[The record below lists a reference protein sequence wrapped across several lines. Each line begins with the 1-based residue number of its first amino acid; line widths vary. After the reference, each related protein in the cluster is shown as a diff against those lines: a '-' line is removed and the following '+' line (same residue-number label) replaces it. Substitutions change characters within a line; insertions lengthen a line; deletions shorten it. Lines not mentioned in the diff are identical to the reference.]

1 MSTVDRMTPE
11 QEKPKRDYSV
21 FEDDIETTGV
31 DFALLKRLFSWMK
44 PYRTQGFIAI
54 GLVLL
59 SASAAVLAPVVISR
73 VVVDGI
79 LLPESGTT
87 APDFGQKA
95 LNGFLAS
102 SLSLH
107 PLITACMLF
116 AVWTVLWAV
125 FSHGFRIMLART
137 VLHALRDLRR
147 DLFAHLER
155 LPSSFYDRVAVG
167 RVMTRLTND
176 IETLFELLAG
186 FGVLLGEFVPF
197 FVAVSVML
205 ALDPVLTG
213 ELMVLLPIAAVA
225 TYVFRVASRR
235 VYRAIRSSL
244 SRLNENM
251 QENLSGIEVVQ
262 LYGRERLNYDHYTS
276 INRDN
281 RGQENRAILIES
293 FYGPTMDSMAF
304 LAMSMIIWFGGH
316 HVLGGTA
323 TLGSVVLF
331 AQFADMMFRP
341 IVAMGEQWNV
351 LFRAMAS
358 SERIFQ
364 ALDWDE
370 ALAEP
375 SKPRHLPEK
384 LEGRVTFD
392 HLTFGYSPDNTIL
405 KDVSFAIEPGE
416 KVAIVGPTGSGKT
429 SLIRLLCRFYDVTP
443 GSILIDGVDIMQV
456 LPAEIRTRIGVV
468 LQDFHIFSGSVY
480 ENIALGHPAITRE
493 AAERAAR
500 MVHAD
505 PFIRALPQGYDT
517 VLTERGRNLSHGQRQ
532 LLAFARVLAMNPEI
546 LILDEAT
553 ASIDTET
560 EIVIQ
565 DALRELTRG
574 RTSIIIAHR
583 LQTIREAD
591 KIVVLTHGEVR
602 EIGSHEELMALGG
615 LYKTLYELQV
625 QDVSGEA

>member
-1 MSTVDRMTPE
+1 MTPE

-443 GSILIDGVDIMQV
+443 GSILIDGIDIMQV